1 MWGKRR
7 KRRPQLPRQLAH
19 ALLVDAMGRVEQREG
34 EHVEPSVTTYP
45 GAVPQPTAS
54 PGPPDLR
61 AADVPV
67 DNSAGPEPRPAAG
80 DSAADDPDTSTPC
93 PRELP
98 AQRTGESTRHDR
110 FG

>member
-19 ALLVDAMGRVEQREG
+19 ALLEDAMGRVEQPEG

-45 GAVPQPTAS
+45 GAVPQPPAR
-54 PGPPDLR
+54 PDLR
-61 AADVPV
+61 TADVPV
-67 DNSAGPEPRPAAG
+67 DNSAGLEPLTVAG
-80 DSAADDPDTSTPC
+80 ESAPPLC
-93 PRELP
+93 ELP
-98 AQRTGESTRHDR
+98 AQRSGDSTRHGT

>member
-67 DNSAGPEPRPAAG
+67 DNSAGLEPLT
-80 DSAADDPDTSTPC
+80 AADESAPPPC
-93 PRELP
+93 ELP
-98 AQRTGESTRHDR
+98 AQRSGDSTSHGT